1 MVMTPL
7 LFTQEIS
14 APRPSALAPPR
25 GWGRAGFAA
34 AFVAGYLLL
43 DWISFIGPMQALN
56 ITPWNP
62 EPALAVALLVLYG
75 QRWVPLIFLAA
86 LIADFLLRSVT
97 IPFASSLVLA
107 ATHAAGYSAIAHLL
121 GHRLRIKPA
130 LQSSEDVLRVTL
142 TIVAGAAV
150 MGLLYVGVLTAQEL
164 VPSTRFLAVYLRYWI
179 GDSVGMLVTLPL
191 LLMLSDS
198 GRRRQLR
205 MIAGSPITL
214 LQLSLVAVTLWIIFA
229 RGHPEQFKF
238 FYLLF
243 LPLVWI
249 STRHGLAGAVG
260 AVAVF
265 QASILVGVVV
275 GGYRAIEVYELQA
288 LLIALCITGYS
299 LGISVDEHRQAAD
312 RLARS
317 ERLSAAGEMATAVA
331 HELNQPLTALS
342 TYASSVRAL
351 MESAGIQN
359 QTLLD
364 TADKIRRTALR
375 SADVVSRFRGLLATG
390 EPNLLPAA
398 LSGPAWN
405 AICSCKERADIAGI
419 RLVLDAPADIPLVR
433 LDPARIEIV
442 FRNLIGNALES
453 VERTAT
459 QSRLVSVKINCDASS
474 YAVATITDSG
484 RGIPATCAERVFEP
498 FFSETPSGLGLGL
511 ALSRA
516 IVESHGGRL
525 WAEPGDHG
533 SLKFSLPL

>member
-1 MVMTPL
+1 MTPL

-14 APRPSALAPPR
+14 ALPHRALAPPG
-25 GWGRAGFAA
+25 GWRRVGFAV
-34 AFVAGYLLL
+34 AFVACYLLL
-43 DWISFIGPMQALN
+43 DWSSFIGPLQALN

-62 EPALAVALLVLYG
+62 EPALAVALLLLYG
-75 QRWVPLIFLAA
+75 PRWIPLVFLVA
-86 LIADFLLRSVT
+86 LTADFLLRGVT
-97 IPFASSLVLA
+97 IPFSSSLVLA
-107 ATHAAGYSAIAHLL
+107 GILAAGYAAIAHLL
-121 GHRLRIKPA
+121 GHRLRIDPA
-130 LQSSEDVLRVTL
+130 LQSSKDVLRLTL
-142 TIVAGAAV
+142 AVVAGAAV
-150 MGLLYVGVLTAQEL
+150 MGLLYVGVLTAKEL
-164 VPSTRFLAVYLRYWI
+164 VPSARFLAVYLRYWI

-198 GRRRQLR
+198 GRRGQLR
-205 MIAGSPITL
+205 MIAGSRITL
-214 LQLSLVAVTLWIIFA
+214 LQLSLVAATLWIIFA
-229 RGHPEQFKF
+229 RGQPDQFKF

-275 GGYRAIEVYELQA
+275 GGYRPIEVYELQA
-288 LLIALCITGYS
+288 LLMALCITGYS
-299 LGISVDEHRQAAD
+299 LGISVDERRHAAD

-317 ERLSAAGEMATAVA
+317 ERLTAAGEMATAVA

-351 MESAGIQN
+351 MESSGIQN

-364 TADKIRRTALR
+364 TADKIKRTAIR

-390 EPNLLPAA
+390 EPNMLPTA
-398 LSGPAWN
+398 LSGPAWD
-405 AICSCKERADIAGI
+405 AICSCKERADVAGI
-419 RLVLDAPADIPLVR
+419 RLVLDAPANVPLVR
-433 LDPARIEIV
+433 LDRARIEIV

-459 QSRLVSVKINCDASS
+459 QSRLVSVKIDCDGSS
-474 YAVATITDSG
+474 YVVATVADSG

-525 WAEPGDHG
+525 WAEPGNHG
-533 SLKFSLPL
+533 TLRFSLPL